1 MKSLKTY
8 DANKRRSLSSFVKII
23 AHKHEIFLKLYEKN
37 TSVGSISWGLY
48 VFVNKLF
55 HSCLGVYS
63 LKRIFTLKS
72 ATSLDLIPS
81 SIRQKLIHS

>member
-1 MKSLKTY
+1 MLKLLLITM
-8 DANKRRSLSSFVKII
+8 
-23 AHKHEIFLKLYEKN
+23 EIFLKIYKKN

-48 VFVNKLF
+48 DFVNKLF

-72 ATSLDLIPS
+72 ATSSDLIPS